1 MLEYCDPFLNAPAR
15 HVKIR
20 VEIDVDI
27 LSDLL
32 SFKEIRNEMFVVEER
47 MEAPEEE
54 RIDFLASIP
63 KSKIRTRLEEVKV
76 KNCTLNVIKD
86 VQM

>member
-1 MLEYCDPFLNAPAR
+1 
-15 HVKIR
+15 
-20 VEIDVDI
+20 
-27 LSDLL
+27 
-32 SFKEIRNEMFVVEER
+32 MFVVEKG
-47 MEAPEEE
+47 MKAPEEE
-54 RIDFLASIP
+54 RIDFASIP

>member
-1 MLEYCDPFLNAPAR
+1 M
-15 HVKIR
+15 KIR

-27 LSDLL
+27 LSVLL

-54 RIDFLASIP
+54 RIDFASIP
-63 KSKIRTRLEEVKV
+63 KSKIRTRLEEVKL

>member
-1 MLEYCDPFLNAPAR
+1 M
-15 HVKIR
+15 KTR
-20 VEIDVDI
+20 VEIDVYI
-27 LSDLL
+27 LSVLL

-54 RIDFLASIP
+54 RIDFASIP

>member
-1 MLEYCDPFLNAPAR
+1 M
-15 HVKIR
+15 KIR
-20 VEIDVDI
+20 VEIDVYI
-27 LSDLL
+27 LSVLL

-54 RIDFLASIP
+54 RIDFASIP

>member
-1 MLEYCDPFLNAPAR
+1 M
-15 HVKIR
+15 KIR

-27 LSDLL
+27 LSVLL

-54 RIDFLASIP
+54 RIDFASIP